1 MNENHDQDS
10 YNSHK
15 ISINTRTKITKT
27 KLSKE
32 TTITTTTLAPR
43 DIDNIN
49 HNRGNST

>member
-1 MNENHDQDS
+1 MIKTVTLAT
-10 YNSHK
+10 K

-43 DIDNIN
+43 DIDNTN